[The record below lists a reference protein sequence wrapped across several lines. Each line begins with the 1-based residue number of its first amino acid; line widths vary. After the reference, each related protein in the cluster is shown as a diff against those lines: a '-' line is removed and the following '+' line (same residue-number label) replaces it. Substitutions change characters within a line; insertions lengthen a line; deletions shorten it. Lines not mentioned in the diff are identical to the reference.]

1 MKERTD
7 LTNLNLVYPQFKR
20 ESEGGKSFS
29 VSTIRLWNKIP
40 SEIRNKQNLICFQKS
55 MLEHFVKSYKDLDYF
70 VV

>member
-1 MKERTD
+1 MNERADMDNWTLSTPD
-7 LTNLNLVYPQFKR
+7 SNGSQK
-20 ESEGGKSFS
+20 EGGSLT

-55 MLEHFVKSYKDLDYF
+55 MLEHFVNSCKDLDYF